1 MDNWQRDKYGCFM
14 CSASV
19 TVIFKAI
26 FTTVKRESIEE
37 TDGPYESHMNLMQK
51 RYPPLPLW
59 MLLKSGTENGDRGAG
74 NRERKTWKR
83 EGETGYGSLGP
94 IAQFK
99 MANNNCG

>member
-37 TDGPYESHMNLMQK
+37 TDSPYESHMNLMQK

-59 MLLKSGTENGDRGAG
+59 MLLKSGTGNEKQNKKIKNGERGH
-74 NRERKTWKR
+74 
-83 EGETGYGSLGP
+83 GSALS
-94 IAQFK
+94 AFLVK
-99 MANNNCG
+99 K

>member
-1 MDNWQRDKYGCFM
+1 M

-37 TDGPYESHMNLMQK
+37 TDSPYESHMNLMQK

-59 MLLKSGTENGDRGAG
+59 MLLKSGTENGERGMKNKTKKLRTG
-74 NRERKTWKR
+74 N
-83 EGETGYGSLGP
+83 GDTGVHSVH
-94 IAQFK
+94 F
-99 MANNNCG
+99 

>member
-1 MDNWQRDKYGCFM
+1 MLIRILYEQMDNWQRDKYGCFM

-59 MLLKSGTENGDRGAG
+59 MLLKSGTENG
-74 NRERKTWKR
+74 E
-83 EGETGYGSLGP
+83 
-94 IAQFK
+94 
-99 MANNNCG
+99 